1 MILNL
6 NQDLKSKIIMLL
18 SSQKFAVLSTQN
30 ERQPYSNLIAFAE
43 CEGCKEVIF
52 FTPKNTSKYANL
64 LLNKR
69 VALLVDNRTNQSQDF
84 NNATAL
90 TLIGSAEEINTVNQR
105 YLIDIFIAKHPN
117 LADIINS
124 SENALFK
131 VNISDYI
138 VATFDKVVR
147 VQLD

>member
-1 MILNL
+1 
-6 NQDLKSKIIMLL
+6 MLL

-52 FTPKNTSKYANL
+52 FSPKKTRKYANL
-64 LLNKR
+64 LLNQR
-69 VALLVDNRTNQSQDF
+69 VALLIDDRTNQSQDF
-84 NNATAL
+84 HYATAL
-90 TLIGSAEEINTVNQR
+90 TLVGLAEEIDPINQR
-105 YLIDIFIAKHPN
+105 YLIDIFIAKHPT
-117 LADIINS
+117 LAELISN

-138 VATFDKVVR
+138 IATFNKSIR
-147 VQLD
+147 VQPD